1 MIIET
6 PFKDG
11 DTVTVKTTAGEEIVA
26 RLVQIQSDSYKLAK
40 PMKIVATQQGIGL
53 MPLAY
58 TIHPD
63 SKVEIHKHAI
73 LFIAKTDSEMSKQ
86 YIGSTSGILV

>member
-26 RLVQIQSDSYKLAK
+26 RLVQIQTESYKLAK

-63 SKVEIHKHAI
+63 AKVDVLKHAI

-86 YIGSTSGILV
+86 YIGSTTGILV